1 MTKEIATLPPI
12 EVLAPATP
20 TSPRTGEP
28 PRPAALW
35 ISSVLLHLASAALAG
50 AYGWHWWQAAHSDTY
65 GASARLIGWLEPEPG
80 KWLSLLLEGIF
91 ALALVLAAGACS
103 TIGYQS
109 WIGRRWTRPASFAAL
124 TLTAGFAAI
133 LNHAAF
139 IGLGLAVAGAALLWL
154 PSLSTYHS
162 HWEQLRAARQGGYRR
177 PESIH
182 YGPLARYHRGRT

>member
-35 ISSVLLHLASAALAG
+35 VSSILLYLASACLAG
-50 AYGWHWWQAAHSDTY
+50 AYGWHWWQAAHTDTY
-65 GASARLIGWLEPEPG
+65 DTSARLIGWLEPEPG

-91 ALALVLAAGACS
+91 ALVLVLAAGACS
-103 TIGYQS
+103 VIGYQS
-109 WIGRRWTRPASFAAL
+109 WMGRRWTRWASFAAL
-124 TLTAGFAAI
+124 ATTVGFAAI
-133 LNHAAF
+133 LNNLAV
-139 IGLGLAVAGAALLWL
+139 IGLGLAAAGAALLWL
-154 PSLSTYHS
+154 PSLTTYYS
-162 HWEQLRAARQGGYRR
+162 RWEQLRAARPDGYRR

-182 YGPLARYHRGRT
+182 YGRLARFH